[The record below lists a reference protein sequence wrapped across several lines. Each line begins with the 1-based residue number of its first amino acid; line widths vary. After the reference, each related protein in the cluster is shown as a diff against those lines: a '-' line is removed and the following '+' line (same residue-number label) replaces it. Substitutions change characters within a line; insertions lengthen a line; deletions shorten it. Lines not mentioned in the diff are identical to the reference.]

1 MVKNPPANT
10 GATRD
15 KGWISGSGRSHGGG
29 NGNPLQDSCMEN
41 PMDGGVWMTRI
52 HGVTKELET
61 TEHDYVSCHQI
72 FWWSIPVI

>member
-41 PMDGGVWMTRI
+41 PTDGGVWMTRI
-52 HGVTKELET
+52 HGGHKGVGNN
-61 TEHDYVSCHQI
+61 
-72 FWWSIPVI
+72 